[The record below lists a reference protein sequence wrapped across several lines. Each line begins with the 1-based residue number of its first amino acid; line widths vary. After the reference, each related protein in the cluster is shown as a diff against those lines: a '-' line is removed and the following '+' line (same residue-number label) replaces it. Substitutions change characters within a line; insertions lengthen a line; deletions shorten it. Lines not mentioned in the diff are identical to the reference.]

1 MLIDADDRAQLRQ
14 ELGRLELRS
23 DGEGPFRV
31 HVDSRHTHAAL
42 KAIDTPLTL
51 VRTHMPSLE
60 DAYLEIVGNEPVS
73 EVSAILTLAHR
84 DLIKLLR
91 DRARMV
97 SDFAFPLIFIG
108 ILGTSLQAGFGGA
121 TSFNLLHFVFTGVLA
136 QTIWQSTALGV
147 ISLLMDREQDFSQEI
162 FVSPISRYSIIF
174 GKILGESLVAFP
186 QFLAILI
193 FGLLIGVPFTLEK
206 IVAMVPAALIIAVY
220 GGAFGVLVLSRLD
233 NQRQAN
239 QIFPFVM
246 LPQFF
251 LAGIFNPIQDLP
263 WFLDILTKI
272 APMRYAVDL
281 MRDIYY
287 GSGSGVPIF
296 DLPTNLAII
305 GAEFVVFMVIG
316 TAGFVRAE
324 RNR

>member
-1 MLIDADDRAQLRQ
+1 
-14 ELGRLELRS
+14 
-23 DGEGPFRV
+23 
-31 HVDSRHTHAAL
+31 
-42 KAIDTPLTL
+42 
-51 VRTHMPSLE
+51 
-60 DAYLEIVGNEPVS
+60 VS
-73 EVSAILTLAHR
+73 EVAAVLTLAHR

-91 DRARMV
+91 DRARIV

-108 ILGTSLQAGFGGA
+108 ILGTSLQSGFGSSTGI
-121 TSFNLLHFVFTGVLA
+121 NLLHFVFTGVLA

-186 QFLAILI
+186 QFGVIL
-193 FGLLIGVPFTLEK
+193 GVPFTLEK
-206 IVAMVPAALIIAVY
+206 IVALIPAALIIAVY
-220 GGAFGVLVLSRLD
+220 GGAFGVLVLSRLE

-251 LAGIFNPIQDLP
+251 LAGIFNPIQNLP
-263 WFLDILTKI
+263 WFLDILSKI

-281 MRDIYY
+281 MRDVYY
-287 GSGSGVPIF
+287 SGGPSVPIF

-305 GAEFVVFMVIG
+305 GVEFLVFIVVG

>member
-1 MLIDADDRAQLRQ
+1 
-14 ELGRLELRS
+14 
-23 DGEGPFRV
+23 
-31 HVDSRHTHAAL
+31 
-42 KAIDTPLTL
+42 
-51 VRTHMPSLE
+51 
-60 DAYLEIVGNEPVS
+60 VS
-73 EVSAILTLAHR
+73 EVAAVLTLAHR
-84 DLIKLLR
+84 DLVKLLR
-91 DRARMV
+91 DRARIV

-108 ILGTSLQAGFGGA
+108 ILGTSLQSGFGD
-121 TSFNLLHFVFTGVLA
+121 SSNINLLHFVFTGVLA

-186 QFLAILI
+186 QFIAILA
-193 FGLLIGVPFTLEK
+193 FGLILGVPFTLEK
-206 IVAMVPAALIIAVY
+206 IVALIPAALIIAVY

-251 LAGIFNPIQDLP
+251 LAGIFNPIQHLP
-263 WFLDILTKI
+263 WFLDILSKI

-281 MRDIYY
+281 MRDVYY
-287 GSGSGVPIF
+287 VGGPSVPIF

-305 GAEFVVFMVIG
+305 GVEFVLFMVIG

>member
-1 MLIDADDRAQLRQ
+1 
-14 ELGRLELRS
+14 
-23 DGEGPFRV
+23 
-31 HVDSRHTHAAL
+31 
-42 KAIDTPLTL
+42 
-51 VRTHMPSLE
+51 
-60 DAYLEIVGNEPVS
+60 VS

-84 DLIKLLR
+84 DFIKLLR
-91 DRARMV
+91 DRARIV

-186 QFLAILI
+186 QFIAILL
-193 FGLLIGVPFTLEK
+193 FGLIIGVPFTIEK
-206 IVAMVPAALIIAVY
+206 IVALVPAALIIAVY

-251 LAGIFNPIQDLP
+251 LAGVFNPVMNLP
-263 WFLDILTKI
+263 LPLEILSKLS
-272 APMRYAVDL
+272 PMRYAVDV
-281 MRDIYY
+281 MRDIFYP
-287 GSGSGVPIF
+287 SGSGVALA
-296 DLPTNLAII
+296 DLSTNLAII
-305 GAEFVVFMVIG
+305 GVEFVLFMLIG

>member
-1 MLIDADDRAQLRQ
+1 M
-14 ELGRLELRS
+14 
-23 DGEGPFRV
+23 
-31 HVDSRHTHAAL
+31 
-42 KAIDTPLTL
+42 
-51 VRTHMPSLE
+51 
-60 DAYLEIVGNEPVS
+60 
-73 EVSAILTLAHR
+73 SAILTLAHR
-84 DLIKLLR
+84 DFIKLLR
-91 DRARMV
+91 DRARIV

-121 TSFNLLHFVFTGVLA
+121 TGFNLLHFVFTGVLA

-186 QFLAILI
+186 QFIAILL
-193 FGLLIGVPFTLEK
+193 FGLIIGVPFTLEK
-206 IVAMVPAALIIAVY
+206 IVAMIPAALIIAVY

-251 LAGIFNPIQDLP
+251 LAGIFNPIQNLP
-263 WFLDILTKI
+263 PLLDILTKI

-281 MRDIYY
+281 MRDVYY

-305 GAEFVVFMVIG
+305 GAEFAVFMVLG

>member
-1 MLIDADDRAQLRQ
+1 
-14 ELGRLELRS
+14 
-23 DGEGPFRV
+23 
-31 HVDSRHTHAAL
+31 
-42 KAIDTPLTL
+42 
-51 VRTHMPSLE
+51 
-60 DAYLEIVGNEPVS
+60 
-73 EVSAILTLAHR
+73 
-84 DLIKLLR
+84 
-91 DRARMV
+91 MV
-97 SDFAFPLIFIG
+97 ADFAFPLIFIG
-108 ILGTSLQAGFGGA
+108 ILGTSLQAGFGDRAGGL
-121 TSFNLLHFVFTGVLA
+121 NLLDYVFTGWRA
-136 QTIWQSTALGV
+136 QSIWQSTALGV

-186 QFLAILI
+186 QFIAILA
-193 FGLLIGVPFTLEK
+193 FGLILGVPFTLEK
-206 IVAMVPAALIIAVY
+206 IVALIPAALIIAVY
-220 GGAFGVLVLSRLD
+220 GGAFGVLVLSRLE

-251 LAGIFNPIQDLP
+251 LAGIFNPIQNLP
-263 WFLDILTKI
+263 WFLDILSKI

-281 MRDIYY
+281 MRDVYY
-287 GSGSGVPIF
+287 AGGPNVPIF

-305 GAEFVVFMVIG
+305 GVEFLVFIVVG

>member
-1 MLIDADDRAQLRQ
+1 
-14 ELGRLELRS
+14 
-23 DGEGPFRV
+23 
-31 HVDSRHTHAAL
+31 
-42 KAIDTPLTL
+42 
-51 VRTHMPSLE
+51 
-60 DAYLEIVGNEPVS
+60 VS
-73 EVSAILTLAHR
+73 EVSAVLTLAHR
-84 DLIKLLR
+84 DFIKLLR
-91 DRARMV
+91 DRARIV

-136 QTIWQSTALGV
+136 QTIWQSTAMGV

-186 QFLAILI
+186 QFIAILL
-193 FGLLIGVPFTLEK
+193 FGLIIGVPFTIEK
-206 IVAMVPAALIIAVY
+206 IVALVPAALIIAVY

-251 LAGIFNPIQDLP
+251 LAGIFNPIQNLP
-263 WFLDILTKI
+263 WFLDILTKV

-281 MRDIYY
+281 MRDVYY
-287 GSGSGVPIF
+287 GSGSTVPIF
-296 DLPTNLAII
+296 ELPTNLAIM
-305 GAEFVVFMVIG
+305 GVEFLLFIVIG